1 MASLD
6 LNALLVQL
14 DGFSDELALEEGRRL
29 YTQLFNVKGARGS
42 IHSWRGEEIRFF
54 ADRYDHAFKT
64 SSNRARLTFSKA
76 KVALPRIER
85 ILWIKEILE
94 SRVPNTECR
103 HVPNDSQQWGPPKH
117 LVLAWDYSYVIW
129 LNGLRDGAWRFSSA
143 YPTTTTDMCRY
154 IKISKL
160 VWKI

>member
-14 DGFSDELALEEGRRL
+14 DGFSA
-29 YTQLFNVKGARGS
+29 KGESGFAANRKDPMDQRNFGKS
-42 IHSWRGEEIRFF
+42 CPEHRMPSRSKRF
-54 ADRYDHAFKT
+54 ATMGTAKT
-64 SSNRARLTFSKA
+64 S
-76 KVALPRIER
+76 
-85 ILWIKEILE
+85 
-94 SRVPNTECR
+94 
-103 HVPNDSQQWGPPKH
+103 
-117 LVLAWDYSYVIW
+117 VLAWDYSYVIW